1 MNEKPSPSLYGVELG
16 RRIAKVADLL
26 GGKRVLAEKANI
38 KESQL
43 YRYLKGAN
51 IPSANVLVDIPKTGD
66 VDVSWLAT
74 GDGPMMRT
82 EVNTKASVID
92 EEFLIQV
99 ALVVDNVLR
108 ERKVDIP
115 LWHRLR
121 LIVFLYENNLESKRL
136 DHGYSRKIISLVA
149 PNVFTLDQ
157 DKEILSLIENIAAVE
172 ATNLSNPM
180 EKSLLINQCFVKLA
194 EKFNAPGLLM
204 PLEDKNIVAAWLKEE
219 LKKSIVAGTKA
230 GEKA

>member
-1 MNEKPSPSLYGVELG
+1 MSEKRSPSLYGIELG
-16 RRIAKVADLL
+16 GRIAKVADLV
-26 GGKRVLAEKANI
+26 GGKRVLAEKSNI

-51 IPSANVLVDIPKTGD
+51 IPSANVLVDIAKTGD
-66 VDVSWLAT
+66 IDVSWLAT
-74 GDGPMMRT
+74 GDGPMMRA
-82 EVNTKASVID
+82 EVNAKAPAID

-136 DHGYSRKIISLVA
+136 DYGYSQKIISLAA
-149 PNVFTLDQ
+149 PNAFTLDQ
-157 DKEILSLIENIAAVE
+157 DKEILNLIENIAAVE
-172 ATNLSNPM
+172 AINPSNPI
-180 EKSLLINQCFVKLA
+180 EKTHLINQCFVKLA

-204 PLEDKNIVAAWLKEE
+204 PLEDKNKVVDWLKEE
-219 LKKSIVAGTKA
+219 LKKAIVAGKKA
-230 GEKA
+230 EGKA